1 LQEIQGPKI
10 TENLSKI
17 HKKLRK
23 IIPVL
28 HEVTVKVLTLAES
41 YDNYVKN
48 MCKFGETMRFYEHFS
63 LAEFTQNRRDMT
75 LLVKDDEKRID
86 KMKEILIANP
96 FYELY
101 ALF

>member
-1 LQEIQGPKI
+1 
-10 TENLSKI
+10 
-17 HKKLRK
+17 
-23 IIPVL
+23 
-28 HEVTVKVLTLAES
+28 
-41 YDNYVKN
+41 

-101 ALF
+101 ALFEIELIDVKAFLDTVIAIGLYDLRKDEL